1 MKDGRSF
8 AARFAEYQKERF
20 PFVQHGPLIVTFTFS
35 AISYSRVCRGAEGF
49 IPAVDF
55 VIGALTA
62 IWFFLLLRLFDEF
75 KDAEEDARFR
85 PYRPVP
91 RGLVSLPELRNL
103 GFATAL
109 FFIAANAAAMP
120 RMLAGI
126 AVVLLYMFL
135 MSREFF
141 VRDWLKRHPL
151 VYMASHMVIMPL
163 IDFYTTGLDWL
174 NAGAAPPPRTG
185 VLSCRHLP
193 ERHRDRG
200 GAKDPRTGKRGGR
213 GGNVFGFVRSNKSN
227 RGLAACGAG
236 DVGLGDD
243 CGRLCGLRT
252 DGNDCLDGDSSS
264 LLSSRPSVPSLAAA
278 TPRKAD
284 RDRRR
289 RLDYR
294 NVPDAG
300 GRADDCGFFAVART
314 ELSVLPAPAVCVIRR
329 ERRTRRRELRSAMKR
344 AASGCSFALLSICSR
359 SSCRQRPAPRTP
371 HGNDR
376 LRKAARRCRDRTSA
390 GPT

>member
-35 AISYSRVCRGAEGF
+35 AVSYSRVCRGAEGF

-120 RMLAGI
+120 RILVGI
-126 AVVLLYMFL
+126 AVVLVYMFL

-151 VYMASHMVIMPL
+151 IYMASHMVIMPL

-174 NAGAAPPPRTG
+174 NAGAAPP
-185 VLSCRHLP
+185 
-193 ERHRDRG
+193 
-200 GAKDPRTGKRGGR
+200 
-213 GGNVFGFVRSNKSN
+213 
-227 RGLAACGAG
+227 RGLEFFLVVTFLNGIVIEVGRKIRAPESEEEGVETYSALYGATRATAAWLLVVLGTWASAMIAADYAG
-236 DVGLGDD
+236 YGLTGTIALTAILL
-243 CGRLCGLRT
+243 LCSLPALLFLRSRRQRHAKLIEIAAGVWT
-252 DGNDCLDGDSSS
+252 IGMYLTLGGVPMIAG
-264 LLSSRPSVPSLAAA
+264 SSR
-278 TPRKAD
+278 
-284 RDRRR
+284 
-289 RLDYR
+289 
-294 NVPDAG
+294 
-300 GRADDCGFFAVART
+300 
-314 ELSVLPAPAVCVIRR
+314 
-329 ERRTRRRELRSAMKR
+329 
-344 AASGCSFALLSICSR
+344 
-359 SSCRQRPAPRTP
+359 
-371 HGNDR
+371 
-376 LRKAARRCRDRTSA
+376 
-390 GPT
+390 